1 MTINNELLFQLR
13 HDGKK
18 CWHEPT
24 DANNPFAESP
34 CIHCGKILIHWPHG
48 WFAEGENITPDYSRP
63 ADLYEFF
70 AWLCRERREMWEGF
84 TDWIDAKGERDLSIP
99 APWLWSKLIPW
110 LFFQSPSRPRDLM
123 AEWLRLDETV
133 ERWGISTCKVC
144 DGTGEGEVKNCRYCN
159 GSSKILAPW
168 ARYAKEG
175 KGSLQ

>member
-1 MTINNELLFQLR
+1 MNDKLLTLLMGR
-13 HDGKK
+13 

-24 DANNPFAESP
+24 DVNNPFAKSP

-48 WFAEGENITPDYSRP
+48 WFAEGENITPDFSRP
-63 ADLYEFF
+63 ADRDEFF

-123 AEWLRLDETV
+123 AEWLQLD
-133 ERWGISTCKVC
+133 STIKQFGWVKCPIHCCDCPDNGKTCMDTGKV
-144 DGTGEGEVKNCRYCN
+144 
-159 GSSKILAPW
+159 LAPW
-168 ARYAKEG
+168 AKYAKEG
-175 KGSLQ
+175 GKP